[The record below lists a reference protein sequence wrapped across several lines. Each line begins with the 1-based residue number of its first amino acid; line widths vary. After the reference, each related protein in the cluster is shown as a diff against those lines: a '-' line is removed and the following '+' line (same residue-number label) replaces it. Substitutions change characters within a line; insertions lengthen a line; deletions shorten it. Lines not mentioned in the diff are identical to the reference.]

1 MRTAPDQGPLFAWVP
16 HPCEQLNTPS
26 MHRRDDHDTSIS
38 ASERV
43 AAHKSALQGEILAA
57 FVQLGPMT
65 DGELERLPRFS
76 HLGRTTAR
84 KRRGELVELGK
95 IAATGARRDGMK
107 EWRAIV

>member
-1 MRTAPDQGPLFAWVP
+1 MRHTP
-16 HPCEQLNTPS
+16 HPELFEWIPTQRPQLNTPD
-26 MHRRDDHDTSIS
+26 MHRKDDHETSIA

-65 DGELERLPRFS
+65 DGELERLDRFK

-95 IAATGARRDGMK
+95 VAATGVRRDGMK
-107 EWRAIV
+107 EWKSVV